1 MITALPCRQA
11 KQSIYQMLGELPFPE
26 EDKELSMVRN
36 DVENNISVAATAKER
51 YEDAKARV
59 KQARIDKKDKDT
71 INRLI
76 KCRNN
81 RASDYNGALSRS
93 QRKCESYLGR
103 WVLLVT
109 RYYDKYYK
117 AKTPEELQT
126 VINELFSKK
135 VY

>member
-11 KQSIYQMLGELPFPE
+11 KQSIYQMLGELPE
-26 EDKELSMVRN
+26 EDKDLSLVRN
-36 DVENNISVAATAKER
+36 NIENNISAAATAKER
-51 YEDAKARV
+51 YEDAKDRV
-59 KQARIDKKDKDT
+59 KQARMYKKDKDT

-81 RASDYNGALSRS
+81 RASDYNGALARS

-117 AKTPEELQT
+117 AKTPEELQAI
-126 VINELFSKK
+126 INELFSKK